1 MPGMKEAKTVVSII
15 FCADM
20 KPPSFSDHIW
30 LPAWFPAGWWCNK
43 DLPGGWNLDS
53 GDEDDYNEDD
63 VNHEID
69 DVYVDNNAIEAN
81 FDNLD
86 NRQSCLFVC
95 SGQIM
100 W

>member
-1 MPGMKEAKTVVSII
+1 MPGMKEAKTVVSTI
-15 FCADM
+15 FFADM
-20 KPPSFSDHIW
+20 KPPSFSDHIR
-30 LPAWFPAGWWCNK
+30 LPAWFPVGWRCNK

-86 NRQSCLFVC
+86 NRQSCLSVC

-100 W
+100 